1 MVNQHTHEGR
11 TTLFS
16 PMAMYVDGRSVYRC
30 NSTDGRIGGVECEQL
45 VIRGLGRIYNSVHV
59 AVCEGSYFVL

>member
-45 VIRGLGRIYNSVHV
+45 VIGGLGHI
-59 AVCEGSYFVL
+59 